1 MGEIKSS
8 FSTSKIK
15 LDSSNLFKQQL
26 NQGIVLTSF
35 STQDDIN
42 SSTRSILESDHV

>member
-1 MGEIKSS
+1 MAEIKSS

-15 LDSSNLFKQQL
+15 LDSSNLFKQPL

-35 STQDDIN
+35 STPDDKN
-42 SSTRSILESDHV
+42 YSTRSNLESDHV